1 MATVRADVGKSGDF
15 VQRESIARV
24 FRTFIQAHF
33 PVVKKRGLRDEDFLL
48 TSGIIDSLGV
58 LDIVSFMEA
67 EFTVNVADEELI
79 PENFQSI
86 DRMAA
91 FVVRKQSGEL

>member
-1 MATVRADVGKSGDF
+1 MAIVKADACKSGDF
-15 VQRESIARV
+15 VQRESIAMA

-33 PVVKKRGLRDEDFLL
+33 PVVKKRGLSDDYSLL

-58 LDIVSFMEA
+58 LDVVSFMES
-67 EFTVNVADEELI
+67 EFNVNVADEELI

-86 DRMAA
+86 DNMAA
-91 FVVRKQSGEL
+91 FVERKQSGEL